1 MTRPLSADQWEMKRL
16 AQQQVRLLTKIR
28 KAQDKANEAQAVVRA
43 LTDEYRA
50 LEEQEQTL
58 RGRLAGIPEAIPAST
73 GVPPPAAEPAPEP
86 TVLPVDPESLIF
98 ERRQLVAKNAALGAH
113 PAQVALRTERI
124 KEIDAAL
131 DRLADQG

>member
-28 KAQDKANEAQAVVRA
+28 KAQEKSNDALAAVRA
-43 LTDEYRA
+43 LTDEYRV
-50 LEEQEQTL
+50 LEQQEEKL
-58 RGRLAGIPEAIPAST
+58 RSRLAGIPEAIPAST
-73 GVPPPAAEPAPEP
+73 GVPPAPLETAPA
-86 TVLPVDPESLIF
+86 VLVGDRETLLW
-98 ERRQLVAKNAALGAH
+98 ERKQLVTKNAALGAH

-131 DRLADQG
+131 DALANQG

>member
-28 KAQDKANEAQAVVRA
+28 KAQDKSNEAQAVVRA
-43 LTDEYRA
+43 LTDEYRV
-50 LEEQEQTL
+50 LEEQEQKL
-58 RGRLAGIPEAIPAST
+58 RGRLAGVPEPIPAST
-73 GVPPPAAEPAPEP
+73 GVPPAPLETAA
-86 TVLPVDPESLIF
+86 PVGDRESLLF
-98 ERRQLVAKNAALGAH
+98 ERRQLVTKNAALGAH

-131 DRLADQG
+131 VALDTPPNQG